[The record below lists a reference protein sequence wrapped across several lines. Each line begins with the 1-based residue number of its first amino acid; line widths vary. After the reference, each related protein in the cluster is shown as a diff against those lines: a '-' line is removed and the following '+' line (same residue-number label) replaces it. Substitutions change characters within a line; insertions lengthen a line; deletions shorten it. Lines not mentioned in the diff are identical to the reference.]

1 MLIERDLNLLLDLVN
16 DHRKNCAPF
25 NVGARPHPYIQEAD
39 SIIVELVAMRD
50 NYRRSVAALRLAHTG
65 KGGR

>member
-1 MLIERDLNLLLDLVN
+1 MLGEKDLDLLLDLVN
-16 DHRKNCAPF
+16 RHRKESSRL

-39 SIIVELVAMRD
+39 GIITELVAMRD
-50 NYRRSVAALRLAHTG
+50 SYRRSVAALRLAHTG